1 MEHLGSNLVT
11 LLAPAR
17 DLASGLLAYLVD
29 GVDWRAHAHGGW
41 CFLDL
46 LEAAGHL
53 LRALGLCL
61 EDAGHVLRLV
71 ALAGEQLDHLA
82 NELDQAHLAA
92 LERHLTGALG
102 RWEAGGW
109 KRASTGSWEAC
120 ACRLELELVSLFQ
133 NGYGCSGS

>member
-29 GVDWRAHAHGGW
+29 GVDWRAHAPGGW

-82 NELDQAHLAA
+82 DELDRAHLAA
-92 LERHLTGALG
+92 LQRHLTGALG
-102 RWEAGGW
+102 RW
-109 KRASTGSWEAC
+109 RLEAC
-120 ACRLELELVSLFQ
+120 KHWKLGGLCLQA
-133 NGYGCSGS
+133 